1 MILIDS
7 IYIHSYGGLNIL
19 RAFVKGLSNSDIDKT
34 KFHFLIDNRIYRENI
49 EELKVYKTIR
59 VKPSH
64 FSRKKVYESIFKNY
78 DKIICLSNI
87 PPPIKIDREVYI
99 YFHNLLL
106 ISSSLKLSSPFA
118 FFLNFIKLQYIKS
131 FNQKSYKW
139 VTQTNY
145 SKILLSNRLKIEEKL
160 IKVLPFFDVSDI
172 SYSKRNFNSKTISY
186 LCVSNNSKH
195 KNIKKMINAF
205 CKSNFDVNKQ
215 VELYITSKGKNK
227 SMDNKRITYLGY
239 VDRKT
244 LIDKY
249 SKSQYIVFPSLI
261 ESFGLPIVEGI
272 ASGANII
279 SSDIESIKEI
289 AKPSIKFNPK
299 NESEIKIAFENS
311 AKHIYNS
318 NSKLTIKNEIN
329 NFIKLINNNV

>member
-1 MILIDS
+1 MILIDAT
-7 IYIHSYGGLNIL
+7 YIHSYGGLNIL
-19 RAFVKGLSNSDIDKT
+19 RALIMSLNKNSIDHKQYN
-34 KFHFLIDNRIYRENI
+34 FLVDNRVNI
-49 EELKVYKTIR
+49 DDIPKLSDFKSIIIEGNHIN
-59 VKPSH
+59 
-64 FSRKKVYESIFKNY
+64 RKRTYQ
-78 DKIICLSNI
+78 KIIYKYDVVVCLANV
-87 PPPIKIDREVYI
+87 PPPIKVNIKVYV

-106 ISSSLKLSSPFA
+106 LNRNLFLTSLMSNITNYLKF
-118 FFLNFIKLQYIKS
+118 NYIKF
-131 FNQKSYKW
+131 FNTKSYNW
-139 VTQTNY
+139 VVQTEY
-145 SKILLSNRLKIEEKL
+145 SKNLISKKLNIEKNN
-160 IKVLPFFDVSDI
+160 IKVLPIYFLDDI
-172 SYSKRNFNSKTISY
+172 IRVKKNFNEKKINF
-186 LCVSNNSKH
+186 LCVTSNSKH
-195 KNIKKMINAF
+195 KNIKKMIKAF
-205 CKSNFDVNKQ
+205 CKSNFDMDKKI
-215 VELYITSKGKNK
+215 ELFITTEGENK

-249 SKSQYIVFPSLI
+249 SKSHYIVFPSLI

-289 AKPSIKFNPK
+289 AKPSLKFNPK
-299 NESEIKIAFENS
+299 KLSEIKIAFENS